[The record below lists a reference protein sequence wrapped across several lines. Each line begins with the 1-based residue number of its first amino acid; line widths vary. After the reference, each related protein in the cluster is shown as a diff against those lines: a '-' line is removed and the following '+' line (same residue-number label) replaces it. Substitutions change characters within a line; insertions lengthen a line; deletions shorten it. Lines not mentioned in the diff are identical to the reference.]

1 MARPFALMRQRP
13 RLRALLLP
21 ALRLAL
27 SLGLLAIVLLW
38 LDPAALAQAFAA
50 PQPGWL
56 LLALGLS
63 LPQIVLSAWRWR
75 LTAHQLGVPLRLR
88 HAVAE
93 YYLATFLN
101 QMLPGGVM
109 GDAGRAWRHA
119 RSTDAAAGQRAGAWH
134 AVLVERASGQLA
146 LLIVALLALA
156 WSPAL
161 QAVPAHMLGLGNAA
175 HGGSAA
181 ALAWLLLAGVVLV
194 GLALWRRPAVLV
206 HLGRAARRALLA
218 RAVFARQLIASLLI
232 VASYLAVYLCCMRM
246 VGITTPF
253 GEVLPL
259 VPWVLLAMA
268 IPLSIAGWGI
278 REGAAALVWSLAG
291 LNAAEGVAISVSYGL
306 VVLLS
311 SLPGALLLLPRRR

>member
-1 MARPFALMRQRP
+1 MSRTLPQIRQWFRV
-13 RLRALLLP
+13 RALLLP

-27 SLGLLAIVLLW
+27 SLGLLALVLLR
-38 LDPAALAQAFAA
+38 LDPTALAQAFAA
-50 PQPGWL
+50 PHPGWL

-75 LTAHQLGVPLRLR
+75 LTAHQLGVPLGLR

-119 RSTDAAAGQRAGAWH
+119 RSEAAAGQRAGAWH
-134 AVLVERASGQLA
+134 AVLIERASGQLA
-146 LLIVALLALA
+146 LLLVALLTLA

-161 QAVPAHMLGLGNAA
+161 QAVPLRLLGLDGAA
-175 HGGSAA
+175 AAQAAGATFWRLLAA
-181 ALAWLLLAGVVLV
+181 ALLV
-194 GLALWRRPAVLV
+194 GLAGWRWPTVIGR
-206 HLGRAARRALLA
+206 LGRAVQHALLA
-218 RAVFARQLIASLLI
+218 REVFARQLIASLLI

-253 GEVLPL
+253 GEVMPL